1 MIQILATLMIAA
13 GPPSAPP
20 RQVGVPIGRG
30 KKKPTVTL
38 TSPRGGWTAGRMM
51 TVAGTISDRTV
62 DPITLSINGD
72 RYFVRTRNG
81 RFRRKF
87 PAASGKNVITAIATN
102 RGGTTTAQVT
112 TYAEIQSVPLKTILT
127 SDTDG
132 VWTDLHIYEPTDASR
147 ESEVLSVGQMA
158 HVYWANT
165 KSPSGGTFYL
175 NDDVGGFDQPGYG
188 PYLYVHRAP
197 PTGVFFVA
205 TNYYPSGD
213 KAHTEAMLN
222 VALFE
227 GTAKEARRKVRVPL
241 ATPGTTKVLAV
252 INFTAPGQAQI
263 YVPGQDPPPSGLG
276 WPDNLMEAITEAEGS
291 AAASGEY

>member
-1 MIQILATLMIAA
+1 MIQILAVLALAQAPT
-13 GPPSAPP
+13 APP
-20 RQVGVPIGRG
+20 REMGVPLGQG
-30 KKKPTVTL
+30 KKKAKVEL
-38 TSPRGGWTAGRMM
+38 TQPRGGWTAGRMM
-51 TVAGTISDRTV
+51 TVAGTVSDHTV

-81 RFRRKF
+81 TFQRSF
-87 PAASGKNVITAIATN
+87 PAAAGKNVITAIATN
-102 RGGTTTAQVT
+102 RGGTTQTQVT
-112 TYAEIQSVPLKTILT
+112 TYAQIPSVPLKTILT

-132 VWTDLHIYEPTDASR
+132 VWTDLHIYEPTDATR
-147 ESEVLSVGQMA
+147 GIDTIDVDAMA

-165 KSPSGGTFYL
+165 ESPSGGTFYL

-222 VALFE
+222 VTLFE
-227 GTAKEARRKVRVPL
+227 GTPREIRRKVRVPL
-241 ATPGTTKVLAV
+241 ATPGTTRVLAV
-252 INFTAPGQAQI
+252 INFFSGDRAQI
-263 YVPGQDPPPSGLG
+263 YCPGQDRPPSGTG
-276 WPDNLMEAITEAEGS
+276 WPDNLGAAIVKVEGG
-291 AAASGEY
+291 AS

>member
-1 MIQILATLMIAA
+1 MISLLTAIVIAQT
-13 GPPSAPP
+13 PTAPP
-20 RQVGVPIGRG
+20 REMGVPIGQG
-30 KKKPTVTL
+30 KKKPKVEL
-38 TSPRGGWTAGRMM
+38 TQPRGGWTAGRMM
-51 TVAGTISDRTV
+51 TVAGTIDDHTV
-62 DPITLSINGD
+62 DPVTLSINGD

-81 RFRRKF
+81 TFSRRF
-87 PAASGKNVITAIATN
+87 PAAAGKNVITAMATN
-102 RGGTTTAQVT
+102 RGGTTTKQVT
-112 TYAEIQSVPLKTILT
+112 TYAEIPSVPLKTILT

-132 VWTDLHIYEPTDASR
+132 VWTDLHIYEPTAKTR
-147 ESEVLSVGQMA
+147 GFATIEVEGMA

-165 KSPSGGTFYL
+165 ESPSGGTFYL

-222 VALFE
+222 VTLFE
-227 GTAKEARRKVRVPL
+227 GTPREIRRKVRVPL

-252 INFTAPGQAQI
+252 LNFFSADRAQI
-263 YVPGQDPPPSGLG
+263 YVPGQDRPPTGKG
-276 WPDNLMEAITEAEGS
+276 WPDNLGAAIVQVEGGGS
-291 AAASGEY
+291 